1 MATWQDEGKVLYRFA
16 DSPKTMDAL
25 EAELSAIHPGIAF
38 GRTTRTV
45 NNDGTAQI
53 QDDGTPRREPAY
65 VFVIASPLTNAEQAT
80 IRAIVESA

>member
-65 VFVIASPLTNAEQAT
+65 VFVSPRVNHAEQAT